1 MKIRITKK
9 GLPKAQQGL
18 NYLKS
23 DSFKKTMDKIQ
34 GTFNPTVPSLNTPG
48 YSSKGLPSIS
58 EALPKPSFSFNQQPG
73 MDKALGTFKPN
84 NDIFQS
90 YKPMGLNPNF
100 PIPEKE
106 KTNNTSSSFGLSEG
120 MAIFNFGLT
129 GANML
134 VDAIG
139 NKRRQNEFNRTF
151 RNSLL
156 NPTAMP
162 PTSGSRGDYT
172 VNEGFFRP
180 DEMQPPNKG
189 MFANPYYGQY
199 DLGGGIETVRPI
211 YTPEPIVDAPELDA
225 FPLQEMDI
233 PSYNVEGFSP
243 AVNTTKTA
251 STSTA
256 KEPAELSSPLRDL
269 IAQKESGG
277 DYKALPWLD
286 KSKTKLASSAA
297 GKYQFLWN
305 THKKDIEKLT
315 GVKTKQE
322 FLNTPEAQEKYFE
335 YWDKNTLTP
344 AAKKIKNELGVSIPL
359 NSIKM
364 KVHFAG
370 AKGAYDYFKTG
381 KETVDAFGTTTSGY
395 NASNMKIRITGSPQ
409 GKKMKYGGQMGYGLD
424 LNNRKVY
431 TDMPEQMTD
440 MVSNSISEE
449 ENPDEPYALEAEGGE
464 TILRPDGTHFN
475 ITGKR
480 HSEGGEKLT
489 PSQAPEGSFIF
500 SDTAKMKIGGPIL
513 KMFGKSGN
521 KKYTPAELA
530 KQYDINKYQ
539 AVLDD
544 KYADLRAKSTA
555 QLMKTNYEK
564 KLGALALLQ
573 ESKKNFKDGIPQVAM
588 SYLESIMN
596 AMPEAGGEEQLPTAK
611 FGGSLHH
618 YQDGKEVR
626 KEFDLNG
633 QKISARKFT
642 QTDINPQWT
651 QVGKIGNNILYKQE
665 GASNTIRV
673 PSGATFTPGVTVGR
687 GQGNNP
693 LKYTV
698 EDMKQ
703 RPGLYKTVLGK
714 EGWGN
719 ASPQEQQAYLD
730 RLRTTGQRS
739 TFVPGATQEKK
750 VTLNPTYAF
759 LEEDVPTETGVSEE
773 QPGSVGEQ
781 TTEQRRGESITPNT
795 PSGMTGA
802 SGSERYGWTTP
813 DKVNMI
819 NALMGR
825 PKKYLPFIP
834 ELQFNLPQPTFE
846 DWRAKAAARQAMY
859 NTAAQAAGTYG
870 PTQGLAS
877 NLSFM
882 AGQQGDALIQDIAGT
897 ENRNVGIANQFAPVI
912 SDMMNKVN
920 EYNANRKKA
929 LYEGNV
935 IANQQYDNALRQY
948 RNNAARAF
956 GAGFKNASE
965 MGALNSTNPYY
976 YVDPTTGKLKF
987 KNVNAY
993 NAIRQMSGVGSA
1005 NTSENTFAEYMKEAK
1020 NLKEQDF
1027 DSALI
1032 KQMLSMKYPKSGAAS
1047 NVNNM
1052 AALAEQ
1058 YRNLR

>member
-9 GLPKAQQGL
+9 GLVKAQYGIP
-18 NYLKS
+18 YVKS
-23 DSFKKTMDKIQ
+23 NTFTNNQKKIL
-34 GTFNPTVPSLNTPG
+34 GTFDPKVPSVTSGYTP
-48 YSSKGLPSIS
+48 KGLAPIS
-58 EALPKPSFSFNQQPG
+58 EAIPKPSFSFDQQPG
-73 MDKALGTFKPN
+73 MDKILGTFKPN
-84 NDIFQS
+84 FDIFQS
-90 YKPMGLNPNF
+90 YKPKGLDPNF
-100 PIPEKE
+100 KIPEKQ
-106 KTNNTSSSFGLSEG
+106 KTTSSPSSFGLNDG
-120 MAIFNFGLT
+120 MFVFNMGIA

-139 NKRRQNEFNRTF
+139 NKRRQREFDRSF
-151 RNSLL
+151 REAKL

-180 DEMQPPNKG
+180 DEMQTPNKG

-199 DLGGGIETVRPI
+199 DLGGGIETVREINTPDPI
-211 YTPEPIVDAPELDA
+211 IDAPELDA
-225 FPLQEMDI
+225 FPLPEMNMDI
-233 PSYNVEGFSP
+233 PSYNIEGFSSE
-243 AVNTTKTA
+243 VNTI
-251 STSTA
+251 STA

-305 THKKDIEKLT
+305 THKSDIARLT

-344 AAKKIKNELGVSIPL
+344 AAKRIKTELGVGAPL
-359 NSIKM
+359 NEIKM

-381 KETVDAFGTTTSGY
+381 KETVDAFGTTTSSY
-395 NASNMKIRITGSPQ
+395 NANNMKVRITGSPQ
-409 GKKMKYGGQMGYGLD
+409 TRKMEYGGQMGYGLD

-440 MVSNSISEE
+440 MVSNSITEE
-449 ENPDEPYALEAEGGE
+449 SNPEEGYVLEAEGGE
-464 TILRPDGTHFN
+464 TLLGPDGTHYN
-475 ITGKR
+475 INGKR
-480 HSEGGEKLT
+480 HSEGGVKLT
-489 PSQAPEGSFIF
+489 AEQAPEGSFIY
-500 SDTAKMKIGGPIL
+500 SDTAKMKMGGDIL
-513 KMFGKSGN
+513 KMFGKGGS
-521 KKYTPAELA
+521 KKYTPAQIA
-530 KQYDINKYQ
+530 KQYNVNQYQ

-544 KYADLRAKSTA
+544 KYADLLSKSTA
-555 QLMKTNYEK
+555 QLMKNNYQK

-588 SYLESIMN
+588 PYLESIMN
-596 AMPEAGGEEQLPTAK
+596 AMPQQEQSEQELPAAK
-611 FGGSLHH
+611 FGGYLRQ
-618 YQDGKEVR
+618 YQVGNEVR
-626 KEFDLNG
+626 RDFDLQG
-633 QKISARKFT
+633 QKVNARKIT
-642 QTDINPQWT
+642 QGDLNPQWK
-651 QVGKIGNNILYKQE
+651 QVGKIGNDIIYKQE
-665 GASNTIRV
+665 GATNTVRV
-673 PSGATFTPGVTVGR
+673 PSGATYTPGATVGR

-703 RPGLYKTVLGK
+703 RPGLYRTVLGK
-714 EGWGN
+714 EGWDK

-730 RLRTTGQRS
+730 RLKTTGQRS
-739 TFVPGATQEKK
+739 TFVPGAVTESK
-750 VTLNPTYAF
+750 VQLNPTYAF
-759 LEEDVPTETGVSEE
+759 IEEDVPSQSDTPVQETST
-773 QPGSVGEQ
+773 Q
-781 TTEQRRGESITPNT
+781 TNETSSQEKGAPISPNSPT
-795 PSGMTGA
+795 GMTGA

-819 NALMGR
+819 NSMLGR
-825 PKKYLPFIP
+825 PKKYMPYIP

-859 NTAAQAAGTYG
+859 NTAAQTAGTYG
-870 PTQGLAS
+870 PTQGMAS

-897 ENRNVGIANQFAPVI
+897 EARNVGIANQFAPVI

-920 EYNANRKKA
+920 EYNANRKKS

-935 IANQQYDNALRQY
+935 IANQQYDNSMRQY
-948 RNNAARAF
+948 RNNMAKAF
-956 GAGFKNASE
+956 GTGFKNASE

-976 YVDPTTGKLKF
+976 YIDPATGKLKF

-993 NAIRQMSGVGSA
+993 NTIRQMSGVGA
-1005 NTSENTFAEYMKEAK
+1005 ADNSEDIATRYMNEAK
-1020 NLKEQDF
+1020 RLKDQGYDA
-1027 DSALI
+1027 ALI
-1032 KQMLSMKYPKSGAAS
+1032 RQILDRKFPKNAGAS
-1047 NVNNM
+1047 SVNNM
-1052 AALAEQ
+1052 AALAQQ
-1058 YRNLR
+1058 YANLG

>member
-23 DSFKKTMDKIQ
+23 NSFKQNMDKIQ
-34 GTFNPTVPSLNTPG
+34 GTFNPNVPSLNTPG
-48 YSSKGLPSIS
+48 YSPKGLPSIS
-58 EALPKPSFSFNQQPG
+58 EAIPKPSFSFDQQPG
-73 MDKALGTFKPN
+73 MDKILGTFKPN

-100 PIPEKE
+100 PIPEK
-106 KTNNTSSSFGLSEG
+106 KTSNNPSSSGLSDA
-120 MAIFNFGLT
+120 MSIFNFGLT

-139 NKRRQNEFNRTF
+139 NKRRQNEFNRSF

-156 NPTAMP
+156 TPTATP

-199 DLGGGIETVRPI
+199 DLGGGIETVREINTPDPI
-211 YTPEPIVDAPELDA
+211 IDAPELDA
-225 FPLQEMDI
+225 FPLPEMSGEMS
-233 PSYNVEGFSP
+233 SYNVEVFS
-243 AVNTTKTA
+243 NT
-251 STSTA
+251 
-256 KEPAELSSPLRDL
+256 KEPAELSSPLKDL
-269 IAQKESGG
+269 ISQRESGG
-277 DYKALPWLD
+277 DYKALPKKKD
-286 KSKTKLASSAA
+286 GTLASSAA

-315 GVKTKQE
+315 GIKTKQQ
-322 FLNTPEAQEKYFE
+322 FLDTPEAQEKYFE

-344 AAKKIKNELGVSIPL
+344 AAKRIKSELGVSMPL

-370 AKGAYDYFKTG
+370 AQGAYDYFKTG
-381 KETVDAFGTTTSGY
+381 KETVDAFGTTTSSY
-395 NASNMKIRITGSPQ
+395 NANNMRVRITGGPQ
-409 GKKMKYGGQMGYGLD
+409 TKKMAYGGQMGYGLD

-440 MVSNSISEE
+440 MVSNSITEE
-449 ENPDEPYALEAEGGE
+449 DNPDDDYVLEAEGGE

-489 PSQAPEGSFIF
+489 SEQAPEGSFIY
-500 SDTAKMKIGGPIL
+500 SDTAKMKLSGPIL

-521 KKYTPAELA
+521 KKYTPARLA

-588 SYLESIMN
+588 PYLESIMN
-596 AMPEAGGEEQLPTAK
+596 AMPQQEQGEEELPTAK
-611 FGGSLHH
+611 FGGYLRQ
-618 YQDGKEVR
+618 YQGGNEVR
-626 KEFDLNG
+626 RDFDLQG
-633 QKISARKFT
+633 QKVNARKIT
-642 QTDINPQWT
+642 QGDLNPQWK
-651 QVGKIGNNILYKQE
+651 QVGKIGNDIIYKQE

-693 LKYTV
+693 LRYTV

-714 EGWGN
+714 EGWAN

-730 RLRTTGQRS
+730 RLKTTGQRS
-739 TFVPGATQEKK
+739 TFVPGAMQEKK

-759 LEEDVPTETGVSEE
+759 LEEDVPVEQSES
-773 QPGSVGEQ
+773 QEQ
-781 TTEQRRGESITPNT
+781 TSPVEKTVSQERGQPITPNS

-859 NTAAQAAGTYG
+859 NTAAQTAGTYG

-897 ENRNVGIANQFAPVI
+897 ETRNVGIANQFAPVI

-920 EYNANRKKA
+920 EYNVNRKKS

-935 IANQQYDNALRQY
+935 IANQQYDNSLRQY
-948 RNNAARAF
+948 RNNAAKAF
-956 GAGFKNASE
+956 GTGFKNASE

-976 YVDPTTGKLKF
+976 YIDPTTGKLKF

-993 NAIRQMSGVGSA
+993 NAIRQMSGAGA
-1005 NTSENTFAEYMKEAK
+1005 ADNSEDIATRYMNEAK
-1020 NLKEQDF
+1020 RLKNEGF
-1027 DSALI
+1027 DAALI
-1032 KQMLSMKYPKSGAAS
+1032 RQMLDRKFPKNAGAS
-1047 NVNNM
+1047 SVNNM